1 MNVVDWFEIP
11 VKDMARAKTFY
22 QKVFGKQA
30 SDMSM
35 NMPGM
40 EYAAFPME
48 QNAPMASG
56 ALLKSKAAKPSKDGV
71 TIYFY
76 CDDVA
81 VELARVAPAGGKV
94 VFPKTGIG
102 DAGFMGQIIDT
113 EGNRIGL
120 HSMK

>member
-11 VKDMARAKTFY
+11 VKDMARAKAFY
-22 QKVFGKQA
+22 LKVFGKQF
-30 SDMSM
+30 SDMAM

-40 EYAAFPME
+40 EYAMFPME

-56 ALLKSKAAKPSKDGV
+56 ALLKSKMSKPTKDGV

-81 VELARVAPAGGKV
+81 VELGKAAQAGGKV
-94 VFPKTGIG
+94 VVPKMGIG
-102 DAGFMGQIIDT
+102 EAGFMAQFIDT